1 MTARPF
7 WMPASSFYVLTIATG
22 LGVFFAIWWL
32 LKDDGEETA
41 VIIAGLSGTV
51 ILGGGVFLREFVF
64 RKARNRVIESQRRL
78 DWSLKGVSLS
88 GGTRSDR
95 RDKLTIEL
103 NAAILSEI
111 RQKSNAARVLS
122 SMASGHK
129 EVFELCD
136 RYISINGRE
145 LKTVSPGSPR
155 IAALLKG
162 KEAAEE
168 LHRFHMLKWA
178 EIEAKALTLE
188 ARQAKKSSTRI
199 EAAERALS
207 VVSLVQDVY
216 PYEDELKASADAIR
230 EFLSSLRLRT
240 RIDKAERAITRDNY
254 KQARKYYEEALKFI
268 DGESI
273 PQQDRE
279 FAVEQIKEAL
289 IRIEHLESNLN

>member
-32 LKDDGEETA
+32 LREDGEETA

-78 DWSLKGVSLS
+78 DWSLKGASLNS
-88 GGTRSDR
+88 GSRSDR

-103 NAAILSEI
+103 NAAILGEI

-122 SMASGHK
+122 SMANGHK
-129 EVFELCD
+129 EVFELCE
-136 RYISINGRE
+136 RYMSINGRE
-145 LKTVSPGSPR
+145 LKSVSPGSPR

-178 EIEAKALTLE
+178 EIEAKTLTLE
-188 ARQAKKSSTRI
+188 ARKAKKASMRI

-207 VVSLVQDVY
+207 VVSSVQDVY
-216 PYEDELKASADAIR
+216 PYEDELKDSAAAIR
-230 EFLSSLRLRT
+230 EFLASLKLRT
-240 RIDKAERAITRDNY
+240 RIEKAERAITREDY
-254 KQARKYYEEALKFI
+254 KQARKYYAEALRFI
-268 DGESI
+268 DGEPI
-273 PQQDRE
+273 PEQDRI
-279 FAVEQIKEAL
+279 FAVDQIKEAL
-289 IRIEHLESNLN
+289 SRIENFESNLN